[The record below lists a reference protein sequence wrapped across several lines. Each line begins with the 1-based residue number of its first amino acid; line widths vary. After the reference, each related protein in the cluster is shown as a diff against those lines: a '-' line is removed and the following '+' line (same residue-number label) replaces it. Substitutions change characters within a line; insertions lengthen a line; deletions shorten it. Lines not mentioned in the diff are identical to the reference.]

1 MGPLWGMCKDGFEFV
16 SYGSPTADVL
26 QEIETLVES
35 VEGGAGIVSAIS
47 FDHVLNHD
55 KEMDCY
61 FLAYAGSLLVGV
73 ATVFA
78 PKADEGEIALC
89 VHADHRG
96 CGIGSAL
103 LGKAVEVLD
112 RHRVASR
119 ILICDAKSLSGASF
133 VRTHATTELF
143 SEYTMELAHG
153 LPPYVEGDVTV
164 RVATDADV
172 PRMAEICAA
181 AYADPLAEARQFI
194 ETSMIAVQREGYVGS
209 VGADLVAVCFIS
221 TSANARSVNTVS
233 VDPRFQGCGYGREFL
248 TKILHAQPHDGL
260 KVVLD
265 VNSANANAFRLYV
278 RLGFEIESDIRYYRV

>member
-1 MGPLWGMCKDGFEFV
+1 MCKDGFEFV
-16 SYGSPTADVL
+16 PYSSPTAAVL
-26 QEIETLVES
+26 QEIEALVES
-35 VEGGAGIVSAIS
+35 VEGGTGIVSAIS
-47 FDHVLNHD
+47 FDHVLNCD

-61 FLAYAGSLLVGV
+61 FLAYAGSLLVGA

-89 VHADHRG
+89 VRADHRR

-103 LGKAVEVLD
+103 LAHAIEVLD

-119 ILICDAKSLSGASF
+119 ILICDAKSVSGASF

-143 SEYTMELAHG
+143 SEYTMGLSGG
-153 LPPYVEGDVTV
+153 LPAFVEGDVAI

-181 AYADPLAEARQFI
+181 AYGDPLAESRQFI

-209 VGADLVAVCFIS
+209 VGTDLVAVCFIS
-221 TSANARSVNTVS
+221 TSAGARSVNTVA
-233 VDPRFQGCGYGREFL
+233 VDPRFQGRGYGREFL
-248 TKILHAQPHDGL
+248 TKILHAQPRDGL

-265 VNSANANAFRLYV
+265 VNSTNANAFRLYE
-278 RLGFEIESDIRYYRV
+278 RLGFEIESDIRYYKV